1 MALVLAATQAQHR
14 RHGRGAVVDAAAND
28 GRLLARRRHCAGQ
41 RGPARLHTA
50 RQRAPTQH
58 FQSDHRRRLPR
69 QPDHGPR
76 RPATVR
82 HSCAAGRVALGR
94 LGTLPRL
101 ECARQRAQL
110 GAHRPLASTRV
121 GPFLVRLHAQFVQ
134 DIVGAATS
142 VRHVWSHLDRAAC
155 GLRSGRLATLVGS
168 LLRRDALHAAELRVS
183 AGALLRSIR
192 VRDDHAERH
201 SGVHGECALRHESSQ
216 AEDAP
221 DASHTAPRG
230 RLGRR

>member
-142 VRHVWSHLDRAAC
+142 VRHVWSHLDCAAC
-155 GLRSGRLATLVGS
+155 GLRSRRLATLA
-168 LLRRDALHAAELRVS
+168 R
-183 AGALLRSIR
+183 
-192 VRDDHAERH
+192 RH
-201 SGVHGECALRHESSQ
+201 SRRVPSDTQSARRHVAAWRRADWPHVDADLDHYGPHFEPHVDCESQSAAREDKQ
-216 AEDAP
+216 AQEWQ
-221 DASHTAPRG
+221 
-230 RLGRR
+230 